1 MAHYG
6 RDVCKF
12 YILIFNIECVQTKVL
27 DWVVFVN
34 IYRERR

>member
-1 MAHYG
+1 MARYG

-12 YILIFNIECVQTKVL
+12 YILNINIECVQTKVL